1 MKIDRFVELGL
12 LGGHNGHEDY
22 ANYLKRY
29 PAKLHNIEYPVY
41 MMMYKIKQTYPNDSY
56 YETISSSKKG
66 QLSGNLNGGKL
77 GDVLDSPHKIEEYKT
92 ENFANYV
99 DYIRNYQMYEDII
112 DSNYNVQID
121 NDIFNLE
128 EIKSL
133 EQNNRVDDNPYV
145 YVFDG
150 LVISRIKV
158 LRNYSLIH
166 DGEKDSLMASIVKG
180 SFLTSESIDK
190 IAQSINYTLG
200 GNDGLSRKIQPK

>member
-1 MKIDRFVELGL
+1 MI
-12 LGGHNGHEDY
+12 
-22 ANYLKRY
+22 
-29 PAKLHNIEYPVY
+29 
-41 MMMYKIKQTYPNDSY
+41 
-56 YETISSSKKG
+56 
-66 QLSGNLNGGKL
+66 
-77 GDVLDSPHKIEEYKT
+77 
-92 ENFANYV
+92 
-99 DYIRNYQMYEDII
+99 
-112 DSNYNVQID
+112 
-121 NDIFNLE
+121 
-128 EIKSL
+128 